1 MSWLMIAVFLMSM
14 AMGGSAIALP
24 LYASSLGASYTE
36 IGMLGVAYVIL
47 GAIFSLP
54 IGQASDKHE
63 KKKFIIGGFLSTA
76 IVMTLYAFAPSIP
89 WLLVLRFL
97 QGLTETVLWIN
108 VQVAIIASSR
118 IDARGRA
125 MGSYG
130 RWWGFGVALGPI
142 IGGFCYSVAGA
153 QITFMLWGLVALAS
167 AAVATKI
174 PEIGPQSILDKPNL
188 SKILALCFAGLI
200 YVGTVAI
207 INTILPVYATSGLK
221 MSAFDVGLLITFFV
235 LIRAV
240 IFTPMGAL
248 SDKVGHRP
256 VILAGLL
263 GVSLTF
269 FLLYL
274 ASDAILLTV
283 LLIPLAIAEGLLYP
297 SVLSAFS
304 KSGGGAGYLMG
315 IFNLVTSIGWG
326 VFPGVGGA
334 IADSFGPTSAFLISG
349 LIGLVSAAILWKKLP
364 KEG

>member
-36 IGMLGVAYVIL
+36 IGMLGVAYVVL
-47 GAIFSLP
+47 GLIFSLP
-54 IGQASDKHE
+54 AGRASDNYR
-63 KKKFIIGGFLSTA
+63 KKKFIFFGFLSTA
-76 IVMTLYAFAPSIP
+76 IVMTLYALAPSIP
-89 WLLVLRFL
+89 WLLALRLL

-108 VQVAIIASSR
+108 VQVAIINSSR
-118 IDARGRA
+118 PEARGRA

-142 IGGFCYSVAGA
+142 IGGFCYSIAGA
-153 QITFMLWGLVALAS
+153 QMTFILWGMVALAS

-174 PEIGPQSILDKPNL
+174 PEIEPQPATEKPNL

-200 YVGTVAI
+200 YVGTIAI
-207 INTILPVYATSGLK
+207 INTIVPVYATAALG
-221 MSAFDVGLLITFFV
+221 MSAFDVGLLITLFV
-235 LIRAV
+235 LVRAV
-240 IFTPMGAL
+240 IFTPFGAL
-248 SDKVGHRP
+248 SDRVGHRP
-256 VILAGLL
+256 AILVGLF

-283 LLIPLAIAEGLLYP
+283 LLIPLAVAEGLLYP

-326 VFPGVGGA
+326 VFPGLGGA

-349 LIGLVSAAILWKKLP
+349 LIGLAAVAILWKKLP
-364 KEG
+364 KE